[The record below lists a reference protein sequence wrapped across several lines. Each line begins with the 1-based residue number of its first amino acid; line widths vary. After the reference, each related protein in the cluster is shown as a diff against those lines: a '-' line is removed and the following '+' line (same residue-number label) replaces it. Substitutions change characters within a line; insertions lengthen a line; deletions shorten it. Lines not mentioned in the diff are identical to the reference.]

1 MRRPVNALILI
12 GLGFFA
18 CSPQVVI
25 RKQLVSAEKNLKDHV
40 GFMLYDPTTKKSLV
54 EYKSENYFTPASNV
68 KVFTFYSGLEIL
80 GDSIPALKYV
90 ERNDSLIFWGMGD
103 PSFLYS
109 NTTNSSNVINFFKNR
124 PEKLFFSQSNFIADR
139 FGPGWAWEDY
149 NYSFSPERSPL
160 PIYGNCMKLKVN
172 GNEKLVI
179 SPTYFSKHLVSGD
192 SAKQAQTKVER
203 EMDSNQVMFF
213 PGRLSPL
220 TKSWEIPFRYSAD
233 LLVELL
239 SDTLMKTVEETDFVS
254 QNSAKFLYSVP
265 PDSLY
270 KVMMYESDNLI
281 AEQLLMM
288 CAAVVSDTLKPEIAI
303 RYMKKNFLAD
313 LPDDITWV
321 DGSGL
326 SRYNLVTPRTMVAL
340 WSKIQTKVPQ
350 ERLFKLLAIGGKSGT
365 LKNWYKAEPPYIFAK
380 TGTLAN
386 NHNLSGFIITRKG
399 RVLIFSFMNN
409 NFIASIREVRES
421 MQEILM
427 TIREKY

>member
-124 PEKLFFSQSNFIADR
+124 PEKLFFSQSNFMADR

-149 NYSFSPERSPL
+149 NYSFSPERSPF
-160 PIYGNCMKLKVN
+160 PMYGNCIQLNVKQNLLGVT
-172 GNEKLVI
+172 
-179 SPTYFSKHLVSGD
+179 PRYFSNHLIVGD
-192 SAKQAQTKVER
+192 SLQNKSKAER
-203 EMDSNQVMFF
+203 ELDSNRVIFF
-213 PGRLSPL
+213 PSTQIP
-220 TKSWEIPFRYSAD
+220 KSSSWEIPFRYSPD
-233 LLVELL
+233 VLVELL
-239 SDTLMKTVEETDFVS
+239 SDTLKRAVEETDFNK
-254 QNSAKFLYSVP
+254 QDSAQFLYSVP
-265 PDSLY
+265 SDSLY

-281 AEQLLMM
+281 AEQLLIM
-288 CAAVVSDTLKPEIAI
+288 CAAIVSDTLKPEIAI
-303 RYMKKNFLAD
+303 TYMKKNFLAD
-313 LPDDITWV
+313 LPDDVTWV

-350 ERLFKLLAIGGKSGT
+350 ERLFKLLATGGKSGT
-365 LKNWYKAEPPYIFAK
+365 LKNWYKAESPYIFAK

-386 NHNLSGFIITRKG
+386 NHNLSGFIVTHKG

-409 NFIASIREVRES
+409 NFITSVSEVRKS
-421 MQEILM
+421 MQKILM
-427 TIREKY
+427 NIRDNY